1 MSCRGISPAR
11 SAVPPAAAGL
21 VPMATK
27 WQMAKDT
34 AAKVTVDL
42 DREVEAKRRS
52 SSKIRDLGA
61 IEPVLEVK
69 ALPLWFEHWR
79 MTANQ
84 VSVAGPSSVNSVALP
99 GVALPQFL
107 KSRGCIDS
115 AGPHQPSQQR
125 AQLQVARAADGQLR
139 LVVEHGH
146 TAVLFGQFYLCQAR
160 YVQDIA
166 PVDA

>member
-1 MSCRGISPAR
+1 MSWRGISPSR
-11 SAVPPAAAGL
+11 SVVPPEAAVAI
-21 VPMATK
+21 AIK

-115 AGPHQPSQQR
+115 AGPHSR
-125 AQLQVARAADGQLR
+125 HSNARSFR
-139 LVVEHGH
+139 
-146 TAVLFGQFYLCQAR
+146 
-160 YVQDIA
+160 
-166 PVDA
+166 